1 MDEESDQDLSFDKDE
16 LKENLPLTCL
26 CHSADTEDE
35 MVFDLSTDENQEVEE
50 SKQWSPRITSHAD
63 FYFDYSTIGPTAKML
78 PNKSALDFSI
88 QFSRKMFMKCLSC
101 KQTCMQHTNAGSLA
115 IKKTPWTNLTVDEF
129 ETLLGL
135 CETTF
140 TERPLGSVITH

>member
-16 LKENLPLTCL
+16 LPLTCL
-26 CHSADTEDE
+26 RHSAETEDE

-50 SKQWSPRITSHAD
+50 SEQWSPRITSHAD

-88 QFSRKMFMKCLSC
+88 QFSRKMFMK
-101 KQTCMQHTNAGSLA
+101 
-115 IKKTPWTNLTVDEF
+115 
-129 ETLLGL
+129 
-135 CETTF
+135 
-140 TERPLGSVITH
+140 

>member
-26 CHSADTEDE
+26 CHSTDTEDE

-88 QFSRKMFMKCLSC
+88 QFSRKMFMK
-101 KQTCMQHTNAGSLA
+101 
-115 IKKTPWTNLTVDEF
+115 
-129 ETLLGL
+129 
-135 CETTF
+135 
-140 TERPLGSVITH
+140 